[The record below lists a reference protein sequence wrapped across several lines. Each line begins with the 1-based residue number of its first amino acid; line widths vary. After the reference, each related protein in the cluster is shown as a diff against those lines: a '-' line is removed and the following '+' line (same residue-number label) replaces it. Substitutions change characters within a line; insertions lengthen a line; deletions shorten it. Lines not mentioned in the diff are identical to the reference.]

1 MEIDIKII
9 ETDNEFQS
17 CLAIRKQVFII
28 GQNISEEI
36 ELDDNKIEATYVLA
50 TISKKPVGT
59 ARWRST
65 DDGSGRLSKLWCGQ
79 IIGLFHFESFET

>member
-50 TISKKPVGT
+50 TISKN
-59 ARWRST
+59 
-65 DDGSGRLSKLWCGQ
+65 LWEQHAGVA
-79 IIGLFHFESFET
+79 LTME

>member
-65 DDGSGRLSKLWCGQ
+65 DDGIKLERFAVLEDYRNFGVGKL
-79 IIGLFHFESFET
+79 I